1 MALLPDRKSQYQN
14 MDKQSKKYITISLEN
29 LKLHLIRYSKALLAL
44 FIIANTYTIVTIRWG
59 TSKSCFL

>member
-44 FIIANTYTIVTIRWG
+44 FIIANTYTIVTIR
-59 TSKSCFL
+59 